1 MGLTPVLAHRGRNA
15 AKSTYVAVRG
25 VPSWEQ
31 EVFTWLHDMPRAVDY
46 VLWMPMQAGSAWAPP
61 VAAFIGWRLT
71 KSWRPTVGALV
82 AGWGGWWLAKLVKA
96 QVERGRPSA
105 ELPADAVRDT
115 ALTEGLGFVS
125 GHSTVAFACAAVLSP
140 YLTQLAD
147 LRLRSGHHGGLVPRR
162 GRCPSAARRGRG
174 CCTRTCTGIRLAH
187 HRWCRQQSH
196 RDRSGRHRLTA
207 STWKTARVRPSV
219 HPRSPSRPWQ
229 ADLDEY

>member
-1 MGLTPVLAHRGRNA
+1 MGFTPVLGHRGRNA
-15 AKSTYVAVRG
+15 AKTAAAVAVLGVSTYVAVRG

-31 EVFTWLHDMPRAVDY
+31 EVFTRLHDMPRAVDY
-46 VLWMPMQAGSAWAPP
+46 VLWLPMQAGSAWAPP

-140 YLTQLAD
+140 YLTRNWRIFGYGLATTVGLSRVVVGAHLPLD
-147 LRLRSGHHGGLVPRR
+147 VVGG
-162 GRCPSAARRGRG
+162 AALG
-174 CCTRTCTGIRLAH
+174 LALAYGWH
-187 HRWCRQQSH
+187 AAVGV
-196 RDRSGRHRLTA
+196 D
-207 STWKTARVRPSV
+207 TARVASAR
-219 HPRSPSRPWQ
+219 
-229 ADLDEY
+229 AGTD

>member
-1 MGLTPVLAHRGRNA
+1 M
-15 AKSTYVAVRG
+15 RG

-140 YLTQLAD
+140 YLTRNWRIFGYGLATTVGLSRVVVGAHLPLD
-147 LRLRSGHHGGLVPRR
+147 VVGG
-162 GRCPSAARRGRG
+162 AALG
-174 CCTRTCTGIRLAH
+174 LALAYGWH
-187 HRWCRQQSH
+187 AAVGV
-196 RDRSGRHRLTA
+196 D
-207 STWKTARVRPSV
+207 TARVASAR
-219 HPRSPSRPWQ
+219 
-229 ADLDEY
+229 AGTD

>member
-15 AKSTYVAVRG
+15 AKTAAAVAVLGASTYVAVRG

-140 YLTQLAD
+140 CLTRNWRIFSYGLATTVGLSRVVVGAHLPLD
-147 LRLRSGHHGGLVPRR
+147 VVGG
-162 GRCPSAARRGRG
+162 AALG
-174 CCTRTCTGIRLAH
+174 LALAYGWH
-187 HRWCRQQSH
+187 TTVGVDSSRI
-196 RDRSGRHRLTA
+196 A
-207 STWKTARVRPSV
+207 IAR
-219 HPRSPSRPWQ
+219 
-229 ADLDEY
+229 AGTD

>member
-15 AKSTYVAVRG
+15 AKTAAAVAVLGASTYVAVRG

-125 GHSTVAFACAAVLSP
+125 GHSTVAFACAAVLAP
-140 YLTQLAD
+140 YLTRNWRIFGYGLATTVGLSRVVVGAHLPLD
-147 LRLRSGHHGGLVPRR
+147 VVGG
-162 GRCPSAARRGRG
+162 AALG
-174 CCTRTCTGIRLAH
+174 LALAYGWH
-187 HRWCRQQSH
+187 AAVGV
-196 RDRSGRHRLTA
+196 D
-207 STWKTARVRPSV
+207 TARVASAR
-219 HPRSPSRPWQ
+219 
-229 ADLDEY
+229 AGTD